1 MLKAPR
7 KFKKMLI
14 LPCLCSITF
23 YLGSQMMTY
32 TEAAFIHETKVQATI
47 STASIF
53 PKTVDQL
60 TEQAKQHKEVIL
72 HEYEEMKSKVTFTST
87 QELEQA
93 LVTWKQGREKI
104 VTERELLQKVYASI
118 ENPYNKVKEELKG
131 NKSESNKQVFSYVNA
146 GFHIVKEHC
155 EYVDKE
161 VNLQVIDKQIQA
173 FEKLLVDETAK
184 QVSEAEK
191 QKKLEES
198 KKQEEAKKLEES
210 KKQEEA
216 KKLEESKKQE
226 EAKKLEESKKQE
238 EAKKLE
244 ESKKQEEAKKLE
256 ESKKQ
261 EEAKKLEESKKQE
274 EEKKL
279 EESKKQE
286 EAKKLE
292 ESKKQEEK
300 KE

>member
-1 MLKAPR
+1 MLKPPSN
-7 KFKKMLI
+7 FKKMLI

-32 TEAAFIHETKVQATI
+32 TEAAFVHETKVTATI

-72 HEYEEMKSKVTFTST
+72 REYEEMKSKVTVTST

-104 VTERELLQKVYASI
+104 VAERELLQKVYVSI
-118 ENPYNKVKEELKG
+118 ETPYNQVQEELKS
-131 NKSESNKQVFSYVNA
+131 NTTESNKQVFSYVNA
-146 GFHIVKEHC
+146 GFHIVKDNC

-161 VNLQVIDKQIQA
+161 VRLQVIDKQIQD
-173 FEKLLVDETAK
+173 FEKLLVEETAK
-184 QVSEAEK
+184 QVS
-191 QKKLEES
+191 ES

-226 EAKKLEESKKQE
+226 EAKKLEEKKQE

-244 ESKKQEEAKKLE
+244 EKKKQEEQKNKD
-256 ESKKQ
+256 SK
-261 EEAKKLEESKKQE
+261 
-274 EEKKL
+274 
-279 EESKKQE
+279 
-286 EAKKLE
+286 
-292 ESKKQEEK
+292 
-300 KE
+300 

>member
-1 MLKAPR
+1 MLKTPR

-72 HEYEEMKSKVTFTST
+72 HEYEEMKSKLTFTST
-87 QELEQA
+87 EELEQTLA
-93 LVTWKQGREKI
+93 TWKQGREKI
-104 VTERELLQKVYASI
+104 VAERELLQKVYVSI
-118 ENPYNKVKEELKG
+118 ENPYNQVKEELKE

-146 GFHIVKEHC
+146 GFHIVKENC

-173 FEKLLVDETAK
+173 FEKLLVDETI
-184 QVSEAEK
+184 K
-191 QKKLEES
+191 QKNLEES

-261 EEAKKLEESKKQE
+261 EEQKK
-274 EEKKL
+274 
-279 EESKKQE
+279 
-286 EAKKLE
+286 
-292 ESKKQEEK
+292 
-300 KE
+300 

>member
-1 MLKAPR
+1 MLKPPSN
-7 KFKKMLI
+7 FKKMLI

-32 TEAAFIHETKVQATI
+32 TEAAFVHETKVTATI

-72 HEYEEMKSKVTFTST
+72 REYEGMKLKLTFTSI
-87 QELEQA
+87 QELEQV
-93 LVTWKQGREKI
+93 LTTWKQGREKI
-104 VTERELLQKVYASI
+104 VAERELLQKVYVSI
-118 ENPYNKVKEELKG
+118 ESPYNQVQEELKS
-131 NKSESNKQVFSYVNA
+131 NTTESNKQVFSYVNA
-146 GFHIVKEHC
+146 GFHIVKDNC

-161 VNLQVIDKQIQA
+161 VKLQVIDKQIQD

-184 QVSEAEK
+184 LEEGKKQEEAKKLEEK
-191 QKKLEES
+191 KQEEAKKLEES
-198 KKQEEAKKLEES
+198 KKQEEAKKLEEKKQEEAKKLEES

-226 EAKKLEESKKQE
+226 ETKKLEEKKKQE

-244 ESKKQEEAKKLE
+244 EKKKQEEQKNKD
-256 ESKKQ
+256 SK
-261 EEAKKLEESKKQE
+261 
-274 EEKKL
+274 
-279 EESKKQE
+279 
-286 EAKKLE
+286 
-292 ESKKQEEK
+292 
-300 KE
+300 

>member
-261 EEAKKLEESKKQE
+261 EEG
-274 EEKKL
+274 
-279 EESKKQE
+279 
-286 EAKKLE
+286 KKLE

>member
-1 MLKAPR
+1 MLKQPR

-32 TEAAFIHETKVQATI
+32 TEAAFIHETKVEATI

-60 TEQAKQHKEVIL
+60 IEQAKQHKEVIL
-72 HEYEEMKSKVTFTST
+72 HEYEGMKSKLTVSSA

-93 LVTWKQGREKI
+93 LVIWKQGREKI
-104 VTERELLQKVYASI
+104 AIERESLQKVYKSI
-118 ENPYNKVKEELKG
+118 EEPYNQVQEELKG
-131 NKSESNKQVFSYVNA
+131 NGTESNKQVFSYVNA
-146 GFHIVKEHC
+146 GFHIVKENC

-161 VNLQVIDKQIQA
+161 VNLQVIDKQIQD

-184 QVSEAEK
+184 QASEAEK
-191 QKKLEES
+191 QKELEEK

-216 KKLEESKKQE
+216 KKLEEKKKQE
-226 EAKKLEESKKQE
+226 EAKKLEEKKQE

-244 ESKKQEEAKKLE
+244 EKKQEEAKKLE
-256 ESKKQ
+256 EKKKQ
-261 EEAKKLEESKKQE
+261 EEAKKLEEK
-274 EEKKL
+274 
-279 EESKKQE
+279 KKQE
-286 EAKKLE
+286 EAKKQE
-292 ESKKQEEK
+292 ENKKQE
-300 KE
+300 

>member
-1 MLKAPR
+1 MLKPPSN
-7 KFKKMLI
+7 FKKMLI

-32 TEAAFIHETKVQATI
+32 TEAAFVHETKVTATI

-72 HEYEEMKSKVTFTST
+72 REYEEMKSKVTVTST

-104 VTERELLQKVYASI
+104 VAERELLQKVYVSI
-118 ENPYNKVKEELKG
+118 ETPYNQVQEELKS
-131 NKSESNKQVFSYVNA
+131 NTTESNKQVFSYVNA
-146 GFHIVKEHC
+146 GFHIVKDNC

-161 VNLQVIDKQIQA
+161 VKLQVIDKQIQD
-173 FEKLLVDETAK
+173 FEKLLVEETAK
-184 QVSEAEK
+184 QVS
-191 QKKLEES
+191 ES

-261 EEAKKLEESKKQE
+261 EEAKKLEEKKR
-274 EEKKL
+274 
-279 EESKKQE
+279 E

-292 ESKKQEEK
+292 EKKKQEEQK
-300 KE
+300 NKDSK

>member
-60 TEQAKQHKEVIL
+60 TKQAIQHKEVIL
-72 HEYEEMKSKVTFTST
+72 HEYGEMKSKLTFTST
-87 QELEQA
+87 QELEQTLA
-93 LVTWKQGREKI
+93 TWKQGREKI
-104 VTERELLQKVYASI
+104 VAERELLQKVYVSI
-118 ENPYNKVKEELKG
+118 ENPYNEVKEELKK
-131 NKSESNKQVFSYVNA
+131 NKSEPTKQVFSYVNA
-146 GFHIVKEHC
+146 GFHIVKENC

-173 FEKLLVDETAK
+173 FEKLLVDEI
-184 QVSEAEK
+184 EK
-191 QKKLEES
+191 QKNLEESKEQEEAKKLEES
-198 KKQEEAKKLEES
+198 KKQEEAKKLEESKKQEEAKKLEESKKQEEAEKLEENKKQEEAKKLEES

-244 ESKKQEEAKKLE
+244 ESKKQEEQKK
-256 ESKKQ
+256 
-261 EEAKKLEESKKQE
+261 
-274 EEKKL
+274 
-279 EESKKQE
+279 
-286 EAKKLE
+286 
-292 ESKKQEEK
+292 
-300 KE
+300 

>member
-1 MLKAPR
+1 MLKPPR

-32 TEAAFIHETKVQATI
+32 TEAAFIHETKVEATI

-60 TEQAKQHKEVIL
+60 SEQAKQHKEVIL
-72 HEYEEMKSKVTFTST
+72 HEYEGMKSKVTFTST
-87 QELEQA
+87 QELEQV

-104 VTERELLQKVYASI
+104 VAERELLQKVYVSI
-118 ENPYNKVKEELKG
+118 EMPYNQVQEELKR
-131 NKSESNKQVFSYVNA
+131 NTTESNKQVFSYVNA
-146 GFHIVKEHC
+146 GFHIVKDNF

-161 VNLQVIDKQIQA
+161 VNLQAIDKQIQD
-173 FEKLLVDETAK
+173 FEKLLVDATAK
-184 QVSEAEK
+184 QVSEA
-191 QKKLEES
+191 

-244 ESKKQEEAKKLE
+244 ESKKQEEAKRLE

-261 EEAKKLEESKKQE
+261 EEQKNKDSK
-274 EEKKL
+274 
-279 EESKKQE
+279 
-286 EAKKLE
+286 
-292 ESKKQEEK
+292 
-300 KE
+300 

>member
-1 MLKAPR
+1 
-7 KFKKMLI
+7 MLI

-32 TEAAFIHETKVQATI
+32 TEATFIHSTKVQATI

-72 HEYEEMKSKVTFTST
+72 HEYEEMKSKLTVTST

-104 VTERELLQKVYASI
+104 VAERELLQKVYASI
-118 ENPYNKVKEELKG
+118 ENPYNKVKEELAG
-131 NKSESNKQVFSYVNA
+131 DKSESNKQVFSYVNA
-146 GFHIVKEHC
+146 GFHLVKENC

-274 EEKKL
+274 EQKK
-279 EESKKQE
+279 
-286 EAKKLE
+286 
-292 ESKKQEEK
+292 
-300 KE
+300 

>member
-210 KKQEEA
+210 KKQEEG

-274 EEKKL
+274 E
-279 EESKKQE
+279 
-286 EAKKLE
+286 
-292 ESKKQEEK
+292 K

>member
-1 MLKAPR
+1 MLKQPR

-32 TEAAFIHETKVQATI
+32 TEAAFVHETKVAATI

-60 TEQAKQHKEVIL
+60 IEQAKQHKEVIL
-72 HEYEEMKSKVTFTST
+72 HEYEGMKSKLNVRST

-93 LVTWKQGREKI
+93 LVIWKQGREKI
-104 VTERELLQKVYASI
+104 ATERESLQKVYKSI
-118 ENPYNKVKEELKG
+118 EEPYNQVQEELKG
-131 NKSESNKQVFSYVNA
+131 NTTESNKQVFSYVNA
-146 GFHIVKEHC
+146 GFHIVKENC
-155 EYVDKE
+155 EYIDKE
-161 VNLQVIDKQIQA
+161 VNLQVIDKQIQD

-191 QKKLEES
+191 QKELEE
-198 KKQEEAKKLEES
+198 KKQEEAKKLEE

-216 KKLEESKKQE
+216 KKLEEKKQE
-226 EAKKLEESKKQE
+226 EAKKLEEKKQE

-244 ESKKQEEAKKLE
+244 EKKQEETKKLEEKKKQEEAKNQE

-261 EEAKKLEESKKQE
+261 E
-274 EEKKL
+274 
-279 EESKKQE
+279 
-286 EAKKLE
+286 
-292 ESKKQEEK
+292 
-300 KE
+300 

>member
-244 ESKKQEEAKKLE
+244 ESKKQEE
-256 ESKKQ
+256 
-261 EEAKKLEESKKQE
+261 
-274 EEKKL
+274 EKKL

>member
-1 MLKAPR
+1 MLKPPR
-7 KFKKMLI
+7 NFKQILI

-32 TEAAFIHETKVQATI
+32 TEATFVHETKVTATI

-60 TEQAKQHKEVIL
+60 AEQAKKHKEVIL
-72 HEYEEMKSKVTFTST
+72 HEYGEMQSKVTVTSV

-104 VTERELLQKVYASI
+104 VAERESLQKVYKSI
-118 ENPYNKVKEELKG
+118 EEPYNQVQEELKG
-131 NKSESNKQVFSYVNA
+131 NTTESNKQVFSYVNA
-146 GFHIVKEHC
+146 GFHIVKENC

-161 VNLQVIDKQIQA
+161 VNLQVIDKQIQD
-173 FEKLLVDETAK
+173 FEKLLVDETA
-184 QVSEAEK
+184 
-191 QKKLEES
+191 KLEES

-216 KKLEESKKQE
+216 KKLEEKKQE
-226 EAKKLEESKKQE
+226 EAKKLEEKKQE

-244 ESKKQEEAKKLE
+244 EKKKQEEAKKQE

-261 EEAKKLEESKKQE
+261 E
-274 EEKKL
+274 
-279 EESKKQE
+279 
-286 EAKKLE
+286 
-292 ESKKQEEK
+292 
-300 KE
+300 

>member
-60 TEQAKQHKEVIL
+60 TKQANQHKEVIL
-72 HEYEEMKSKVTFTST
+72 HEYGEMKSKLTFTST
-87 QELEQA
+87 QELEQTLA
-93 LVTWKQGREKI
+93 TWKQGREKI
-104 VTERELLQKVYASI
+104 VVERELLQKVYVSI
-118 ENPYNKVKEELKG
+118 ENPYNEVKEELKE
-131 NKSESNKQVFSYVNA
+131 NKSESTKQVFSYVNA
-146 GFHIVKEHC
+146 GFHIVKENC

-173 FEKLLVDETAK
+173 FEKLLVDETEKKKSLEESKKQEEAK
-184 QVSEAEK
+184 KLEESKKQEEAE
-191 QKKLEES
+191 KLEES

-261 EEAKKLEESKKQE
+261 EEQKK
-274 EEKKL
+274 
-279 EESKKQE
+279 
-286 EAKKLE
+286 
-292 ESKKQEEK
+292 
-300 KE
+300 

>member
-1 MLKAPR
+1 MLKPPR

-32 TEAAFIHETKVQATI
+32 TEAAFIHETKVAATI

-60 TEQAKQHKEVIL
+60 IEQAKQHKEVIL
-72 HEYEEMKSKVTFTST
+72 HEYEGMKSKLNVRST

-93 LVTWKQGREKI
+93 LVIWKQGREKI
-104 VTERELLQKVYASI
+104 ATERESLQKVYKSI
-118 ENPYNKVKEELKG
+118 EEPYNQVQEELKG
-131 NKSESNKQVFSYVNA
+131 NTTESNKQVFSYVNA
-146 GFHIVKEHC
+146 GFQIVKDNC
-155 EYVDKE
+155 QYVDKE
-161 VNLQVIDKQIQA
+161 VNLQAIDKQIQD

-184 QVSEAEK
+184 QVSESEK
-191 QKKLEES
+191 QKELEE

-238 EAKKLE
+238 EVEKLE

-261 EEAKKLEESKKQE
+261 EEQKNKDSK
-274 EEKKL
+274 
-279 EESKKQE
+279 
-286 EAKKLE
+286 
-292 ESKKQEEK
+292 
-300 KE
+300 

>member
-60 TEQAKQHKEVIL
+60 TKQAIQHKEVIL
-72 HEYEEMKSKVTFTST
+72 HEYGEMKSKLTFTST
-87 QELEQA
+87 QELEQTLA
-93 LVTWKQGREKI
+93 TWKQGREKI
-104 VTERELLQKVYASI
+104 VAERELLQKVYVSI
-118 ENPYNKVKEELKG
+118 ENPYNEVKEELKK
-131 NKSESNKQVFSYVNA
+131 NKSEPTKQVFSYVNA
-146 GFHIVKEHC
+146 GFHIVKENC

-173 FEKLLVDETAK
+173 FEKLLVDEI
-184 QVSEAEK
+184 EK
-191 QKKLEES
+191 QKNLEESKKQEEAKKLEES
-198 KKQEEAKKLEES
+198 KKQEEAKKLEESKKQEEAEKLEENKKQEEAKKLEES

-244 ESKKQEEAKKLE
+244 ESKKQEEQKK
-256 ESKKQ
+256 
-261 EEAKKLEESKKQE
+261 
-274 EEKKL
+274 
-279 EESKKQE
+279 
-286 EAKKLE
+286 
-292 ESKKQEEK
+292 
-300 KE
+300 

>member
-1 MLKAPR
+1 MLKPPR

-32 TEAAFIHETKVQATI
+32 TEASFVHETKVTATI

-60 TEQAKQHKEVIL
+60 IEQAKEHKEVIL
-72 HEYEEMKSKVTFTST
+72 HEYEGMKSKETATSI

-93 LVTWKQGREKI
+93 LITWKQGREKI
-104 VTERELLQKVYASI
+104 TAEREALQKVYKSI
-118 ENPYNKVKEELKG
+118 EEPYNQVQEELKG
-131 NKSESNKQVFSYVNA
+131 NTTESNKQVFSYVNA
-146 GFHIVKEHC
+146 GFHKVKENC

-161 VNLQVIDKQIQA
+161 VNLQVIDKKIQD

-184 QVSEAEK
+184 QVSEVEK
-191 QKKLEES
+191 QKELEEK

-216 KKLEESKKQE
+216 KKQEEKKQEEAKKQEEKKQE
-226 EAKKLEESKKQE
+226 EAKKLEEKKQE

-244 ESKKQEEAKKLE
+244 EKKKLEEAKKQE

-261 EEAKKLEESKKQE
+261 E
-274 EEKKL
+274 
-279 EESKKQE
+279 
-286 EAKKLE
+286 
-292 ESKKQEEK
+292 
-300 KE
+300 

>member
-1 MLKAPR
+1 MLKTPR

-60 TEQAKQHKEVIL
+60 TEQAKQHREVIL
-72 HEYEEMKSKVTFTST
+72 HEYEEMKSKVTFNST
-87 QELEQA
+87 QELEQV

-104 VTERELLQKVYASI
+104 TAERELLQKVYVSI
-118 ENPYNKVKEELKG
+118 ENPYNKVKEELTG
-131 NKSESNKQVFSYVNA
+131 DKSESNKQVFSYVNA

-173 FEKLLVDETAK
+173 FEKLLADETT
-184 QVSEAEK
+184 K
-191 QKKLEES
+191 QKNLEES

-238 EAKKLE
+238 EQKK
-244 ESKKQEEAKKLE
+244 
-256 ESKKQ
+256 
-261 EEAKKLEESKKQE
+261 
-274 EEKKL
+274 
-279 EESKKQE
+279 
-286 EAKKLE
+286 
-292 ESKKQEEK
+292 
-300 KE
+300 

>member
-191 QKKLEES
+191 QKKLEEG

-274 EEKKL
+274 E
-279 EESKKQE
+279 Q
-286 EAKKLE
+286 
-292 ESKKQEEK
+292 

>member
-1 MLKAPR
+1 MLKPPR

-32 TEAAFIHETKVQATI
+32 TEAAFIHETKVAANI

-60 TEQAKQHKEVIL
+60 IEQAKQHKEVIL
-72 HEYEEMKSKVTFTST
+72 NEYEGMKSKLTVSSA

-93 LVTWKQGREKI
+93 LVIWKKGREKI
-104 VTERELLQKVYASI
+104 AIERESLQKVYKSI
-118 ENPYNKVKEELKG
+118 EEPYNQVQEELKG
-131 NKSESNKQVFSYVNA
+131 NTTESNKQVFSYVNA
-146 GFHIVKEHC
+146 GFHIVKENC

-161 VNLQVIDKQIQA
+161 VNLQVIDKQIQD

-184 QVSEAEK
+184 QLSEAEK
-191 QKKLEES
+191 QKELEES

-238 EAKKLE
+238 EQKNKD
-244 ESKKQEEAKKLE
+244 SK
-256 ESKKQ
+256 
-261 EEAKKLEESKKQE
+261 
-274 EEKKL
+274 
-279 EESKKQE
+279 
-286 EAKKLE
+286 
-292 ESKKQEEK
+292 
-300 KE
+300 

>member
-1 MLKAPR
+1 
-7 KFKKMLI
+7 
-14 LPCLCSITF
+14 
-23 YLGSQMMTY
+23 MTY
-32 TEAAFIHETKVQATI
+32 TEATFIHSTKVQATI

-72 HEYEEMKSKVTFTST
+72 HEYEEMKSKLTVTST

-104 VTERELLQKVYASI
+104 VAERELLQKVYASI
-118 ENPYNKVKEELKG
+118 ENPYNKVKEELAG
-131 NKSESNKQVFSYVNA
+131 DKSESNKQVFSYVNA
-146 GFHIVKEHC
+146 GFHSVKENC

-191 QKKLEES
+191 QEEAKKLEESKKQEEAKKLEESKKQEEAKRLEES

-226 EAKKLEESKKQE
+226 EQ
-238 EAKKLE
+238 
-244 ESKKQEEAKKLE
+244 
-256 ESKKQ
+256 
-261 EEAKKLEESKKQE
+261 
-274 EEKKL
+274 
-279 EESKKQE
+279 
-286 EAKKLE
+286 
-292 ESKKQEEK
+292 

>member
-1 MLKAPR
+1 MLKTPR

-261 EEAKKLEESKKQE
+261 EE
-274 EEKKL
+274 
-279 EESKKQE
+279 
-286 EAKKLE
+286 
-292 ESKKQEEK
+292 K

>member
-1 MLKAPR
+1 MLKQPR

-32 TEAAFIHETKVQATI
+32 TEAAFIHETKVEATI

-60 TEQAKQHKEVIL
+60 IEQAKQHKEVIL
-72 HEYEEMKSKVTFTST
+72 HEYEGMKSKETATST

-104 VTERELLQKVYASI
+104 VAEREALQKVYKSI
-118 ENPYNKVKEELKG
+118 EEPYNQVQEELKG
-131 NKSESNKQVFSYVNA
+131 NATESNKQVFSYVNA
-146 GFHIVKEHC
+146 GFHIVKENC

-161 VNLQVIDKQIQA
+161 VNLQVIDKQIQD

-191 QKKLEES
+191 QKELEEK

-226 EAKKLEESKKQE
+226 EAKKLEEKKLEEKKQEEAKKLEEKKKQE

-244 ESKKQEEAKKLE
+244 ESKKQEEQKNKD
-256 ESKKQ
+256 SK
-261 EEAKKLEESKKQE
+261 
-274 EEKKL
+274 
-279 EESKKQE
+279 
-286 EAKKLE
+286 
-292 ESKKQEEK
+292 
-300 KE
+300 

>member
-1 MLKAPR
+1 MLKTPR

-14 LPCLCSITF
+14 LPCLCTITF

-60 TEQAKQHKEVIL
+60 TEQAKQHKEVIV

-87 QELEQA
+87 STQELEQV

-104 VTERELLQKVYASI
+104 AAERELLQKVYVSI
-118 ENPYNKVKEELKG
+118 EDPYNKVKEELTG
-131 NKSESNKQVFSYVNA
+131 DKSESNKQVFSYVNA

-173 FEKLLVDETAK
+173 FEKLLVDETT
-184 QVSEAEK
+184 K
-191 QKKLEES
+191 QKNLEES

-226 EAKKLEESKKQE
+226 EAKKLEEGKKQE
-238 EAKKLE
+238 AQ
-244 ESKKQEEAKKLE
+244 KKQE
-256 ESKKQ
+256 
-261 EEAKKLEESKKQE
+261 
-274 EEKKL
+274 
-279 EESKKQE
+279 
-286 EAKKLE
+286 
-292 ESKKQEEK
+292 
-300 KE
+300 

>member
-1 MLKAPR
+1 MLKPPR

-32 TEAAFIHETKVQATI
+32 TEAAFVHETQVKATI

-60 TEQAKQHKEVIL
+60 TEQAKKHKEVIL
-72 HEYEEMKSKVTFTST
+72 HEYEGMKSKVTATST
-87 QELEQA
+87 QELEQT

-104 VTERELLQKVYASI
+104 VAERELLQKVYVSI
-118 ENPYNKVKEELKG
+118 EGPFNQVQEALKG
-131 NKSESNKQVFSYVNA
+131 NKNESNKQVFSYVNA
-146 GFHIVKEHC
+146 GFHIVKDNC

-161 VNLQVIDKQIQA
+161 VKLQAIDKQIQD
-173 FEKLLVDETAK
+173 FEKLLVEETA
-184 QVSEAEK
+184 
-191 QKKLEES
+191 KLEES

-238 EAKKLE
+238 EARKLE
-244 ESKKQEEAKKLE
+244 ESKKQEEARKLE
-256 ESKKQ
+256 EKKQ
-261 EEAKKLEESKKQE
+261 EEAKKLEEKKKQE
-274 EEKKL
+274 EQKNKD
-279 EESKKQE
+279 SK
-286 EAKKLE
+286 
-292 ESKKQEEK
+292 
-300 KE
+300 